1 MGVALIIAAMA
12 IFFRCRIR
20 DYALA
25 RADNPTRTRRSGPIT
40 VVFGAVLGLLV
51 SLYSVGAGALGVAV
65 LFFLY
70 PRLSPVR
77 IVGSDLAH
85 AVPLTIVAGL
95 GHWLIGSVDW
105 CRKRRGP
112 YSPGWQDFAAL
123 SPIAPATATA
133 KRVSPISSKNSFRI
147 AISCNLRTPISQ
159 SSAWASYH
167 AGCAAAEITQLGTTP
182 LFEAA

>member
-1 MGVALIIAAMA
+1 VAGLLAAGSVPA
-12 IFFRCRIR
+12 TVLTTWVLSRVPKQSPIFFRRRIR

-51 SLYSVGAGALGVAV
+51 SPYPVGAGALGVAV

-85 AVPLTIVAGL
+85 AVPSTIVAGL
-95 GHWLIGSVDW
+95 GTGSSVAW
-105 CRKRRGP
+105 VGTLLVPYCSVPCRASRSVATWRRL
-112 YSPGWQDFAAL
+112 F
-123 SPIAPATATA
+123 PIA
-133 KRVSPISSKNSFRI
+133 
-147 AISCNLRTPISQ
+147 SCSRS
-159 SSAWASYH
+159 
-167 AGCAAAEITQLGTTP
+167 
-182 LFEAA
+182 